1 MFRFLFSLLVST
13 AILTGVVLWAHHE
26 GYFEKPSFFVQTLIL
41 LTLTTSVIFIY
52 LFRARGSAYFT
63 QLYLLTMVV
72 KVLAYCAYNLLMVLK
87 DKPSA
92 VENVIFFMVV
102 YFAFTVLEIGFL
114 YSAITGR
121 KGR

>member
-1 MFRFLFSLLVST
+1 MST

-26 GYFEKPSFFVQTLIL
+26 EYFEKPSFFVETLKL

-52 LFRARGSAYFT
+52 LLRARECAYFT
-63 QLYLLTMVV
+63 ELYLLTMFV

-92 VENVIFFMVV
+92 VDNVLFFMVV
-102 YFAFTVLEIGFL
+102 YFAFTALEIGFL
-114 YSAITGR
+114 YSAITRR